1 MIPHVLGLFR
11 RKLALLLVI
20 ALVLPILW
28 EESRVHATGEQTSSH
43 GTTLYFSTDT
53 SSTPPAKILTRS
65 KPSVQPESN
74 ATLSVQF
81 QFPAILSSGASIAG
95 GAPVSVSLWLSS
107 NTTSDVQIQLLPTIK
122 HVGDFSLGPRQ
133 ISLNLT
139 VQQYNVTYIM
149 QAPGMQLYQSFPASI
164 NFTFQSSTP
173 HTRVNLFWGSVSR
186 ASKVTIPFTNHAS
199 VVGVKI
205 TDYRGAENQTFNVQA
220 APNQN
225 IVFLTA
231 NVRDIFG
238 LGPGG
243 DVTFVNFTISSPQG
257 PVRDRTNVTM
267 VPSCTQLQ
275 CPQPAQYQAYWVY
288 LSSTP
293 EATYSVA
300 IDIVDSQGDVIH
312 DTSGVHSFGIGHLP
326 PPFPLLAA
334 LISGGGL
341 GVAGLTTGAVYLR
354 RRRTKEYLAPF
365 SFFEQMTGGE
375 VPGGSM
381 VTVEGNTGAGKT
393 TLCSEVMYEDLKRG
407 RPCIYVAADDF
418 PDRIR
423 DQMRNLGIDVGGYE
437 KSGLLSFV
445 DCYSA
450 EAGRIPT
457 EKFSVSSMGDLTTLG
472 VKISSALQDQ
482 KGTCLYLDSLSPFVP
497 RAKPESIVSFVHA
510 IGAKVRGLDGKA
522 FFTMST
528 GSDET
533 IQRQMEDMAD
543 CVIQM
548 EAFEEKDIRRRR
560 MRIRKFRNRR
570 HQESWATFTI
580 EDGKGII
587 FYTKQSRRST

>member
-1 MIPHVLGLFR
+1 MLGL
-11 RKLALLLVI
+11 
-20 ALVLPILW
+20 VLIIVPQGIRSHAANTVG
-28 EESRVHATGEQTSSH
+28 ENPSR
-43 GTTLYFSTDT
+43 TLYFSTER
-53 SSTPPAKILTRS
+53 SLTLS
-65 KPSVQPESN
+65 KPTILPETN
-74 ATLSVQF
+74 KTLPISF
-81 QFPAILSSGASIAG
+81 QFPLILSSGASIAG
-95 GAPVSVSLWLSS
+95 GAPVSFSLWLSS
-107 NTTSDVQIQLLPTIK
+107 NTTTSVSVQLQPTLK
-122 HVGDFSLGPRQ
+122 QVGDFPLGSVPV
-133 ISLNLT
+133 SLNET
-139 VQQYNVTYIM
+139 VQQYNVTYTM
-149 QAPGMQLYQSFPASI
+149 LATGMQLYQSAFPASV
-164 NFTFQSSTP
+164 NFTFQTSTP
-173 HTRVNLFWGSVSR
+173 RVAVTLHWGSLNRMSR
-186 ASKVTIPFTNHAS
+186 VAIPFTNYAS
-199 VVGVKI
+199 IQSVKI

-220 APNQN
+220 PPNQN

-238 LGPGG
+238 TGPGG
-243 DVTFVNFTISSPQG
+243 DVSLVNLTISGPQG
-257 PVRDRTNVTM
+257 LIPGETNATM
-267 VPSCTQLQ
+267 HLF
-275 CPQPAQYQAYWVY
+275 CPQPECPEPAQYQAYWVY
-288 LSSTP
+288 PSSTL
-293 EATYSVA
+293 EATYSA
-300 IDIVDSQGDVIH
+300 TIDMVDSQGNVIH
-312 DTSGVHSFGIGHLP
+312 DTSGVHSFGIGRLP

-341 GVAGLTTGAVYLR
+341 GVAGLATGAVYLR

-423 DQMRNLGIDVGGYE
+423 EQMRNLGIDVGGYE
-437 KSGLLSFV
+437 KSGLLNFV

-560 MRIRKFRNRR
+560 LRIRKFRNRR
-570 HQESWATFTI
+570 HQENWATFTI

-587 FYTKQSRRST
+587 FYTKQSRRSS

>member
-1 MIPHVLGLFR
+1 V
-11 RKLALLLVI
+11 
-20 ALVLPILW
+20 
-28 EESRVHATGEQTSSH
+28 
-43 GTTLYFSTDT
+43 TLY
-53 SSTPPAKILTRS
+53 
-65 KPSVQPESN
+65 
-74 ATLSVQF
+74 
-81 QFPAILSSGASIAG
+81 
-95 GAPVSVSLWLSS
+95 
-107 NTTSDVQIQLLPTIK
+107 
-122 HVGDFSLGPRQ
+122 
-133 ISLNLT
+133 
-139 VQQYNVTYIM
+139 
-149 QAPGMQLYQSFPASI
+149 
-164 NFTFQSSTP
+164 
-173 HTRVNLFWGSVSR
+173 WGSANR
-186 ASKVTIPFTNHAS
+186 PSKVTIPFTNHAS
-199 VVGVKI
+199 VAGVKI

-220 APNQN
+220 PPNQN

-243 DVTFVNFTISSPQG
+243 DVTFVNLTISGPQG
-257 PVRDRTNVTM
+257 PIRDRTNITM
-267 VPSCTQLQ
+267 VPSCTLLQ

-288 LSSTP
+288 PASTP

-300 IDIVDSQGDVIH
+300 IDIADSQGNVIH

-341 GVAGLTTGAVYLR
+341 GVAGLATGAVYLR

-437 KSGLLSFV
+437 KSGILSFV

-457 EKFSVSSMGDLTTLG
+457 EKFSVSSVGDLTTLG

-548 EAFEEKDIRRRR
+548 EAFEEKDVRRRR
-560 MRIRKFRNRR
+560 LRIRKFRNRR
-570 HQESWATFTI
+570 HQEGWATFTI

-587 FYTKQSRRST
+587 FYTKHSRRSS

>member
-1 MIPHVLGLFR
+1 MLGLV
-11 RKLALLLVI
+11 LAIVFQGI
-20 ALVLPILW
+20 SVRALG
-28 EESRVHATGEQTSSH
+28 AQTVSG
-43 GTTLYFSTDT
+43 GTTLYFSTD
-53 SSTPPAKILTRS
+53 PRAGRILS
-65 KPSVQPESN
+65 LAKPSIQPESN
-74 ATLSVQF
+74 ANQSIQF
-81 QFPAILSSGASIAG
+81 QFPPILSSGASIAG

-107 NTTSDVQIQLLPTIK
+107 NTTSLVQVQLQPTLK
-122 HVGDFSLGPRQ
+122 QVGDFSLVPRQ
-133 ISLNLT
+133 VSLNST
-139 VQQYNVTYIM
+139 VQQYNVTYTM
-149 QAPGMQLYQSFPASI
+149 QATGMQLYQSFPASF
-164 NFTFQSSTP
+164 NFTFQPTTS
-173 HTRVNLFWGSVSR
+173 HTRVTLHWGSANRPST
-186 ASKVTIPFTNHAS
+186 VTIPFTNYAS
-199 VVGVKI
+199 VEGVKI

-220 APNQN
+220 PPNQN
-225 IVFLTA
+225 IVFLAA

-238 LGPGG
+238 IGPGS
-243 DVTFVNFTISSPQG
+243 DVSLVNFTISGPQG
-257 PVRDRTNVTM
+257 PIPEVTNATM
-267 VPSCTQLQ
+267 LPSCTQLQ
-275 CPQPAQYQAYWVY
+275 CPQPGLYQAYWVY
-288 LSSTP
+288 PSSTP

-300 IDIVDSQGDVIH
+300 IDIVDSQGNVIH

-341 GVAGLTTGAVYLR
+341 GAAGLATGAVYVR

-423 DQMRNLGIDVGGYE
+423 DQMRNLGIDVAGYE
-437 KSGLLSFV
+437 NVGLLSFV

-450 EAGRIPT
+450 EAGRTPT
-457 EKFSVSSMGDLTTLG
+457 EKFSVSSVGDLTTLG
-472 VKISSALQDQ
+472 VKISSALQDH

-548 EAFEEKDIRRRR
+548 EAFEEKDVRRRR
-560 MRIRKFRNRR
+560 LRIRKFRNRK

-587 FYTKQSRRST
+587 FYTKQSRRSS

>member
-1 MIPHVLGLFR
+1 LSSPRGR
-11 RKLALLLVI
+11 LALLTVSGLLLLLI
-20 ALVLPILW
+20 IQGIPAYVLGAQPVSQGRI
-28 EESRVHATGEQTSSH
+28 
-43 GTTLYFSTDT
+43 LYFKNGERIFTF
-53 SSTPPAKILTRS
+53 S
-65 KPSVQPESN
+65 KPTALIDAN
-74 ATLSVQF
+74 WTLPLPLQF
-81 QFPAILSSGASIAG
+81 QLPPILSSGASIAG
-95 GAPVSVSLWLSS
+95 GAPVSFSLWLSS
-107 NTTSDVQIQLLPTIK
+107 NTTSFVQVQLQPLLLQ
-122 HVGDFSLGPRQ
+122 VGSFSLGANQ
-133 ISLNLT
+133 VSLNET
-139 VQQYNVTYIM
+139 SRQYNFTYAM
-149 QAPGMQLYQSFPASI
+149 PATGMQLYQAFTASV
-164 NFTFQSSTP
+164 NFTFTSTS
-173 HTRVNLFWGSVSR
+173 HTAVALHGGSVSKP
-186 ASKVTIPFTNHAS
+186 SKVIIPFTNYAS
-199 VVGVKI
+199 VQTVKI

-220 APNQN
+220 PPNQN

-231 NVRDIFG
+231 DIRDIFG
-238 LGPGG
+238 TGPSTDIGTGPSG
-243 DVTFVNFTISSPQG
+243 DISLVNFTISGPQG
-257 PVRDRTNVTM
+257 PVNGEANRTMNLFC
-267 VPSCTQLQ
+267 PQGQ

-288 LSSTP
+288 PSSTS
-293 EATYSVA
+293 EATYSVTFN
-300 IDIVDSQGDVIH
+300 IIDSQGNVIR
-312 DTSGVHSFGIGHLP
+312 DTSGVHSFGIGRLP

-341 GVAGLTTGAVYLR
+341 GVAGLATGAVYLR

-393 TLCSEVMYEDLKRG
+393 TLCSEVMYEDLKRAK
-407 RPCIYVAADDF
+407 PCIYVAADDF

-423 DQMRNLGIDVGGYE
+423 DQMKNLGIDVGGYE

-548 EAFEEKDIRRRR
+548 EAFEEKDVRRRR
-560 MRIRKFRNRR
+560 LRIRKFRNRR
-570 HQESWATFTI
+570 HQEGWATFTI

-587 FYTKQSRRST
+587 FYTKKSRRSN

>member
-1 MIPHVLGLFR
+1 MLGLV
-11 RKLALLLVI
+11 LVI
-20 ALVLPILW
+20 VPQGIRSHAANTVGENP
-28 EESRVHATGEQTSSH
+28 SR
-43 GTTLYFSTDT
+43 TLYFSTER
-53 SSTPPAKILTRS
+53 SLTLS
-65 KPSVQPESN
+65 KPTILSETN
-74 ATLSVQF
+74 KTLPISF
-81 QFPAILSSGASIAG
+81 QFPLILSSGASIAG
-95 GAPVSVSLWLSS
+95 GAPVSFSLWLSS
-107 NTTSDVQIQLLPTIK
+107 NTTTSVSVQLQPTLK
-122 HVGDFSLGPRQ
+122 QVGDFPLGSVPV
-133 ISLNLT
+133 SLNET
-139 VQQYNVTYIM
+139 VQQYNVTYTM
-149 QAPGMQLYQSFPASI
+149 LATGMQLYQSAFPASV
-164 NFTFQSSTP
+164 NFTFQTSTP
-173 HTRVNLFWGSVSR
+173 RVAVTLHWGSLNRMSR
-186 ASKVTIPFTNHAS
+186 VAIPFTNYAS
-199 VVGVKI
+199 IQSVKI

-220 APNQN
+220 PPNQN

-238 LGPGG
+238 TGPGG
-243 DVTFVNFTISSPQG
+243 DVSLVNLTISGPQG
-257 PVRDRTNVTM
+257 LIPGETNATM
-267 VPSCTQLQ
+267 HLF
-275 CPQPAQYQAYWVY
+275 CPQPECPEPAQYQAYWVY
-288 LSSTP
+288 PSSTL
-293 EATYSVA
+293 EATYSA
-300 IDIVDSQGDVIH
+300 TIDMVDSQGNVIH
-312 DTSGVHSFGIGHLP
+312 DTSGVHSFGIGRLP

-341 GVAGLTTGAVYLR
+341 GVAGLATGAVYLR

-423 DQMRNLGIDVGGYE
+423 EQMRNLGIDVGGYE
-437 KSGLLSFV
+437 KSGLLNFV

-450 EAGRIPT
+450 EAVRIPT

-560 MRIRKFRNRR
+560 LRIRKFRNRR
-570 HQESWATFTI
+570 HQENWATFTI

-587 FYTKQSRRST
+587 FYTKQSRRSN

>member
-1 MIPHVLGLFR
+1 M
-11 RKLALLLVI
+11 
-20 ALVLPILW
+20 
-28 EESRVHATGEQTSSH
+28 
-43 GTTLYFSTDT
+43 
-53 SSTPPAKILTRS
+53 
-65 KPSVQPESN
+65 
-74 ATLSVQF
+74 
-81 QFPAILSSGASIAG
+81 
-95 GAPVSVSLWLSS
+95 
-107 NTTSDVQIQLLPTIK
+107 
-122 HVGDFSLGPRQ
+122 
-133 ISLNLT
+133 
-139 VQQYNVTYIM
+139 
-149 QAPGMQLYQSFPASI
+149 
-164 NFTFQSSTP
+164 
-173 HTRVNLFWGSVSR
+173 
-186 ASKVTIPFTNHAS
+186 PFTNYAS
-199 VVGVKI
+199 VQSVKI

-220 APNQN
+220 PPNQN
-225 IVFLTA
+225 IVFFTA
-231 NVRDIFG
+231 NIRDIFG
-238 LGPGG
+238 TGSSG
-243 DVTFVNFTISSPQG
+243 DISLVNLTISGPQG

-267 VPSCTQLQ
+267 NFFCPQGA
-275 CPQPAQYQAYWVY
+275 CPQPAQYEAFWVY
-288 LSSTP
+288 PSGTP
-293 EATYSVA
+293 EATYSAV
-300 IDIVDSQGDVIH
+300 IDIIDSQGNVIH
-312 DTSGVHSFGIGHLP
+312 DTSGVHSFGIGRLA
-326 PPFPLLAA
+326 PPFPYLAA
-334 LISGGGL
+334 FISGGGL
-341 GVAGLTTGAVYLR
+341 GAAGLATGAVYLR

-423 DQMRNLGIDVGGYE
+423 DQMRGLGIDVGGYE
-437 KSGLLSFV
+437 SVGLLSFV

-457 EKFSVSSMGDLTTLG
+457 EKYSVPSVGDLTTLG

-482 KGTCLYLDSLSPFVP
+482 KATNLYLDSLSPFVP

-548 EAFEEKDIRRRR
+548 EAFEEKDIGRRRL
-560 MRIRKFRNRR
+560 RIRKFRNRR

-587 FYTKQSRRST
+587 FYTKQSRRSN

>member
-1 MIPHVLGLFR
+1 M
-11 RKLALLLVI
+11 ALQSAPGQ
-20 ALVLPILW
+20 ALNAAG
-28 EESRVHATGEQTSSH
+28 RTQGR
-43 GTTLYFSTDT
+43 TLYLSSVSGVRSLTFS
-53 SSTPPAKILTRS
+53 SLLSG
-65 KPSVQPESN
+65 QPERNDSLPVTFQLPTILGSD
-74 ATLSVQF
+74 AT
-81 QFPAILSSGASIAG
+81 ILG
-95 GAPVSVSLWLSS
+95 GGQVSFVLWLSS
-107 NTTSDVQIQLLPTIK
+107 NTTSTLQIQLQPTFQQTGN
-122 HVGDFSLGPRQ
+122 VSLGSSQ
-133 ISLNLT
+133 VLLNAT
-139 VQQYNVTYIM
+139 ARQYNVTYTM
-149 QAPGMQLYQSFPASI
+149 PSFGMNLHQGYQASI
-164 NFTFQSSTP
+164 QLAFLTTTP
-173 HTRVNLFWGSVSR
+173 RARVIVYYESLMRPSR
-186 ASKVTIPFTNHAS
+186 LVIPFANYAS
-199 VVGVKI
+199 VQNLKI
-205 TDYRGAENQTFNVQA
+205 TDYRGTENQTFNVQA
-220 APNQN
+220 PPNQN
-225 IVFLTA
+225 IVFFTA
-231 NVRDIFG
+231 NIRDIFG
-238 LGPGG
+238 SGTVGTGG
-243 DVTFVNFTISSPQG
+243 DIAFANLTISGPQG
-257 PVRDRTNVTM
+257 PISGETNKTM
-267 VPSCTQLQ
+267 NLFCPQVQ

-288 LSSTP
+288 PSTTP
-293 EATYSVA
+293 EATYAVA
-300 IDIVDSQGDVIH
+300 IDIVDSQGNVIH
-312 DTSGVHSFGIGHLP
+312 DTSGVHSFGIGRLA

-341 GVAGLTTGAVYLR
+341 GVAGLATGAVYLR

-365 SFFEQMTGGE
+365 SFFDQMTGGE

-423 DQMRNLGIDVGGYE
+423 DQMRTLGIDVGGYE

-450 EAGRIPT
+450 EAGRTPT
-457 EKFSVSSMGDLTTLG
+457 EKFSVSSVGDLTTLG

-548 EAFEEKDIRRRR
+548 EAFEEKDVRRRR
-560 MRIRKFRNRR
+560 LRIRKFRNRR
-570 HQESWATFTI
+570 HQEGWATFTI

-587 FYTKQSRRST
+587 FYTKKSRRSN